1 LKSNY
6 SKGEL
11 EQKQSAMKKFKIY
24 VTTRRIV
31 TYFVIGI
38 ILLMALLP
46 LYLTVTTS
54 AKDHKDA
61 FAIPPKFLFFRPT
74 IQHYLSLSQSMD
86 FKKYYINSVIVSFS
100 SVFIALLI
108 AIPAA
113 YALVRYNFKG
123 KEVLAFLFLTTRMF
137 PPIGLLIPFFVMW
150 TKMGFIDTKMGL
162 ILVYL
167 QLNLALTIWML
178 RGFLSD
184 LPVELEEA
192 GMVDGCSRLGAFLR
206 ITLPLVVPG
215 LTATAILT
223 LVFTW
228 NEFLYAFS
236 LTGRDARTATVA
248 IYNFIGYEEIEWGRL
263 QAGGTLVTLP
273 ILIFALSVEK
283 YLVRGLTAGAIK

>member
-1 LKSNY
+1 
-6 SKGEL
+6 
-11 EQKQSAMKKFKIY
+11 MKKFKLY

-31 TYFVIGI
+31 TYLAIGI

-54 AKDHKDA
+54 VKDHKDA
-61 FAIPPKFLFFRPT
+61 FSIPPKFLCFRPT
-74 IQHYLSLSQSMD
+74 IQHYLSLSESMD
-86 FKKYYINSVIVSFS
+86 FKKYYINSVVVSFS

-113 YALVRYNFKG
+113 YALVRYNFRG

-150 TKMGFIDTKMGL
+150 TKMGFVDTKIGL
-162 ILVYL
+162 VLVYL

-184 LPVELEEA
+184 LPMELEEA

-215 LTATAILT
+215 LAATAILT

-236 LTGRDARTATVA
+236 LTGREARTATVA